1 MLFSETKYEHANP
14 IQAYGKNFF
23 RVKDQ
28 IIKGGIF
35 IFSDILKTWKGFKD
49 LSFLDEDILSI
60 DILFIGTGKN
70 YLPIDQTLRNSIDKY
85 GIIHEIY
92 STPVACRAYNVTI
105 SGHRKAGALMTPIME
120 N

>member
-1 MLFSETKYEHANP
+1 MLFSETKFGDLNS
-14 IQAYGKNFF
+14 IQAYGANFF

-35 IFSDILKTWKGFKD
+35 IFSDVLKTWEGFED
-49 LSFLDEDILSI
+49 LSFLDENILSM
-60 DILFIGTGKN
+60 DILFIGTGKDHLSIN
-70 YLPIDQTLRNSIDKY
+70 QVLKNSIDKC
-85 GIIHEIY
+85 GIIFEIY

-105 SGHRKAGALMTPIME
+105 SGHRKAGALLSPMKD